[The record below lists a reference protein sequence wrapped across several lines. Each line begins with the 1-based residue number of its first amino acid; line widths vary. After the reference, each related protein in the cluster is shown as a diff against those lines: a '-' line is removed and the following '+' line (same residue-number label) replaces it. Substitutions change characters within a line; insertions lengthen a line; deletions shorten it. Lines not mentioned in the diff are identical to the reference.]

1 MGVGPEWESEYPVG
15 RWVQLMD
22 GWTGDLLIRWQTIF
36 TPYPPE
42 MVVID
47 VVLPAWLDG

>member
-1 MGVGPEWESEYPVG
+1 MGSING
-15 RWVQLMD
+15 WVD
-22 GWTGDLLIRWQTIF
+22 TGDLLIRWQTIF